1 MPRLADEVSEDS
13 DAMAD
18 NEPDEQPP
26 NSHTL
31 PRTMK
36 HKRRS
41 YVWKYFSPVPEH
53 AEVYRCQICQET
65 FGNKTAN
72 LGRHLQ
78 TVHGINDVQPEDAV
92 KKGRP
97 NRSIVWNFCTK
108 LDHKRALC
116 HLCKKVLYFGG
127 GNTSNITKH
136 LKRMHAEK
144 IGEVANQMPRSVQF
158 ATEASSPFKKER
170 RGSSYVWNYCEKL
183 SKNTVL
189 CKLCN
194 RRMRFHGTANVITHL
209 QRRHDIMDET
219 SVVKV
224 ESSGNV
230 QEVATSSTNEQGL
243 PSNRRSSLIGSVVW
257 KYIIRLSE
265 DTVRCR
271 VCLKNLSYQG
281 TSNLQRHLHRMH
293 NIMWHL
299 QDGSQVGVKLE
310 NVDADAVNETSFF
323 DFCEATSD
331 GAAWKC
337 RMCAELFED
346 NDNLQET
353 ISKHMVKIHGAAM
366 RSEYDDDY
374 AVVEQEED
382 DLGTLYSN
390 VISEDSNSG
399 VGGERVAEQLEIAAP
414 ISDEALYND
423 IIEVEEDLNDVE
435 EIGADLY
442 ESAPGENSPSMHDDE
457 NVYSD
462 LSNDSHDA
470 QLVTTTIQADDTPL
484 MKELKEDLLRQQ
496 AMYFSEKAGFY
507 RMQKFLVAQQVRKE
521 RLEFEKLRALSKSDG
536 FVNTTTT

>member
-1 MPRLADEVSEDS
+1 MQCVADEVSEDS

-18 NEPDEQPP
+18 NEPDEQLE
-26 NSHTL
+26 NTHTIPHPL
-31 PRTMK
+31 K

-41 YVWKYFSPVPEH
+41 YVWRYFSPVPDH
-53 AEVYRCQICQET
+53 SEVYRCQICNET

-78 TVHGINDVQPEDAV
+78 TLHGINDQPEDAV

-144 IGEVANQMPRSVQF
+144 IEEVANQLPRSVQF
-158 ATEASSPFKKER
+158 GMDASSPFKKER
-170 RGSSYVWNYCEKL
+170 KGSSYVWNYCEKL

-224 ESSGNV
+224 ESTDNV
-230 QEVATSSTNEQGL
+230 QEVATSSTNEHGL
-243 PSNRRSSLIGSVVW
+243 ASSRRNSLVGSVVW
-257 KYIIRLSE
+257 KYITRISE

-271 VCLKNLSYQG
+271 VCLKSLSYQG

-293 NIMWHL
+293 NIMWNL
-299 QDGSQVGVKLE
+299 QDAGQVCVKLE
-310 NVDADAVNETSFF
+310 AQDAPSESSFF
-323 DFCEATSD
+323 DFCESTSN
-331 GAAWKC
+331 AAVWKC
-337 RMCAELFED
+337 QMCAEKFED
-346 NDNLQET
+346 NDNMQEA
-353 ISKHMVKIHGAAM
+353 ISSHMIKIHGAAM
-366 RSEYDDDY
+366 RGECDDDY

-382 DLGTLYSN
+382 DLGTLYST
-390 VISEDSNSG
+390 VISEEESTSG
-399 VGGERVAEQLEIAAP
+399 NVQRVAEQLEIPAP

-442 ESAPGENSPSMHDDE
+442 ESAADENSPSLPDAD

-462 LSNDSHDA
+462 LSNDSNDA

-484 MKELKEDLLRQQ
+484 MRELKEDLLRQQ

-521 RLEFEKLRALSKSDG
+521 RLEFEKLKALSKSEE
-536 FVNTTTT
+536 FVNTSTT

>member
-1 MPRLADEVSEDS
+1 MMNEGNMKLRYEMSEDS
-13 DAMAD
+13 DAMVDMEAD
-18 NEPDEQPP
+18 NEQLE
-26 NSHTL
+26 NTRSLTKS
-31 PRTMK
+31 MK
-36 HKRRS
+36 NKRRS
-41 YVWKYFSPVPEH
+41 YVWNYFNPVPDH
-53 AEVYRCQICQET
+53 SDVYRCQICNET

-78 TVHGINDVQPEDAV
+78 TVHGVNDVQPDDAV

-144 IGEVANQMPRSVQF
+144 IEEVTYHMPRSLQF
-158 ATEASSPFKKER
+158 GADPASAFRRER
-170 RGSSYVWNYCEKL
+170 KGSSYVWNYCDKL

-219 SVVKV
+219 TVVKV
-224 ESSGNV
+224 ESSDNV
-230 QEVATSSTNEQGL
+230 QDVATSSTSNEQGL
-243 PSNRRSSLIGSVVW
+243 PSTRRSIIGSVVW
-257 KYIIRLSE
+257 KYITRLSE

-293 NIMWHL
+293 NIIWHL
-299 QDGSQVGVKLE
+299 QDASQMGVKLE
-310 NVDADAVNETSFF
+310 SQDADMESSFF
-323 DFCEATSD
+323 SFCEATSES
-331 GAAWKC
+331 GVWKC
-337 RMCAELFED
+337 QMCAEQFED
-346 NDNLQET
+346 NEHMEDT
-353 ISKHMVKIHGAAM
+353 ISRHMIKIHGAAM
-366 RSEYDDDY
+366 RCEYDDDY
-374 AVVEQEED
+374 AVVEQERDE
-382 DLGTLYSN
+382 LGTLYSA

-399 VGGERVAEQLEIAAP
+399 GDSGERAEPLEILAP

-423 IIEVEEDLNDVE
+423 IIEVEDDLNDVE

-442 ESAPGENSPSMHDDE
+442 ESAAGEKSPSLQSGENA
-457 NVYSD
+457 YSD
-462 LSNDSHDA
+462 LSNQSNDA
-470 QLVTTTIQADDTPL
+470 QLVTTTIQSDDTPL
-484 MKELKEDLLRQQ
+484 MRELKEDVLRQQ

-521 RLEFEKLRALSKSDG
+521 RLEFEKLKEL
-536 FVNTTTT
+536 VNTTTTN